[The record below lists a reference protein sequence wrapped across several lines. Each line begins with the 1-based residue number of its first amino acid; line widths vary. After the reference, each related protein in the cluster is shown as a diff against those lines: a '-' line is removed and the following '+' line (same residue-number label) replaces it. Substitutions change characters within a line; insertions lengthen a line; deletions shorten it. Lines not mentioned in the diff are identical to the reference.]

1 MSTHHIFLYDLKRNK
16 PISALLKQELITYE
30 QTQYGLRILKLERR
44 FPEKEHSDSYKS
56 SPGPLSFA
64 KQEGYMNYK
73 LKEIECEEDFIKAFG
88 ENPGWILSPV
98 RLRKPKQKSEETPSP
113 DKKGLAEE

>member
-1 MSTHHIFLYDLKRNK
+1 
-16 PISALLKQELITYE
+16 
-30 QTQYGLRILKLERR
+30 
-44 FPEKEHSDSYKS
+44 
-56 SPGPLSFA
+56 
-64 KQEGYMNYK
+64 MNYK

-113 DKKGLAEE
+113 DKRASPRNELYQCPHLMCTAQENLAQ

>member
-1 MSTHHIFLYDLKRNK
+1 MK
-16 PISALLKQELITYE
+16 
-30 QTQYGLRILKLERR
+30 
-44 FPEKEHSDSYKS
+44 
-56 SPGPLSFA
+56 
-64 KQEGYMNYK
+64 YK

-113 DKKGLAEE
+113 DKKGPAEE